1 MQDKDTEAIN
11 NQRKRRKRIG
21 RIRNGIIMTIAGWII
36 LSMIL
41 IIVLFV
47 QVIKIQH
54 KLDNIVTVSS
64 KEQVQQE
71 NAQKP
76 ESAGES
82 VYTDVTE
89 ATETPKTYESV
100 TPPATGISEEENL
113 AGDGDIHKV
122 YLTFEDGPSDH
133 TGEILDILAQYDVK
147 ATFFVVGKED
157 EESQALYQRIAD
169 EGHTLGMHSYSN
181 KYSQIYQSDEAFE
194 DGPSDHTGE
203 ILDILA
209 QYDVK
214 ATFFVVGKE
223 DEESQALY
231 QRIADEGHTL
241 GMHSYSNKYSQIY
254 QSDEA
259 FEEDFERLRD
269 ELYQVTGV
277 NSIYYRFPGGS
288 SNQISNVPMSDFIHY
303 LNEQGVIYYDWNV
316 SAGDAASNA
325 YSSEEIVA
333 NVMDDVV
340 KYKTS
345 VVLLHDASDKSA
357 TVEALAP
364 LIEALNEM
372 GAEILPIDEDTSVI
386 QYVKADSID

>member
-1 MQDKDTEAIN
+1 MQDHDAEVIN

-21 RIRNGIIMTIAGWII
+21 RIRNGIIFTIAGWII
-36 LSMIL
+36 ISMIL
-41 IIVLFV
+41 IAVLFV

-54 KLDNIVTVSS
+54 KLDQIVTVSTV
-64 KEQVQQE
+64 EQTQQE

-89 ATETPKTYESV
+89 ATETKSDYDPV
-100 TPPATGISEEENL
+100 TPPATGISEEDNL
-113 AGDGDIHKV
+113 ASEGDVHKV
-122 YLTFEDGPSDH
+122 YLTFEDGPSEN
-133 TGEILDILAQYDVK
+133 TEAILNILAQYNVK

-157 EESQALYQRIAD
+157 EDSQELYKRIVE

-181 KYSQIYQSDEAFE
+181 KYSQIYQSKD
-194 DGPSDHTGE
+194 
-203 ILDILA
+203 
-209 QYDVK
+209 
-214 ATFFVVGKE
+214 
-223 DEESQALY
+223 
-231 QRIADEGHTL
+231 
-241 GMHSYSNKYSQIY
+241 
-254 QSDEA
+254 A
-259 FEEDFERLRD
+259 FEEDFNRLRD

-277 NSIYYRFPGGS
+277 ESIYYRFPGGS

-303 LNEQGVIYYDWNV
+303 LNEQGVIYYDWNI

-325 YSSEEIVA
+325 YSAEEIVA
-333 NVMDDVV
+333 NVVDDVV

-345 VVLLHDASDKSA
+345 VVLLHDASDKST
-357 TVEALAP
+357 TVEALVP
-364 LIEALNEM
+364 MIEALNEM

>member
-1 MQDKDTEAIN
+1 MQDHDAEVIN

-21 RIRNGIIMTIAGWII
+21 RIRNGIIFTIAGWII
-36 LSMIL
+36 ISMIL
-41 IIVLFV
+41 IAVLFV

-54 KLDNIVTVSS
+54 KLDQIVTVSTV
-64 KEQVQQE
+64 EQTQQE

-76 ESAGES
+76 ESTGES

-89 ATETPKTYESV
+89 ATETKSDYDPV
-100 TPPATGISEEENL
+100 TPPATGISEEDNL
-113 AGDGDIHKV
+113 ASEGDVHKV
-122 YLTFEDGPSDH
+122 YLTFEDGPSEN
-133 TGEILDILAQYDVK
+133 TEAILNILAQYNVK

-157 EESQALYQRIAD
+157 EDSQELYKRIVE

-181 KYSQIYQSDEAFE
+181 KYSQIYQSKD
-194 DGPSDHTGE
+194 
-203 ILDILA
+203 
-209 QYDVK
+209 
-214 ATFFVVGKE
+214 
-223 DEESQALY
+223 
-231 QRIADEGHTL
+231 
-241 GMHSYSNKYSQIY
+241 
-254 QSDEA
+254 A
-259 FEEDFERLRD
+259 FEEDFNRLRD

-277 NSIYYRFPGGS
+277 ESIYYRFPGGS

-303 LNEQGVIYYDWNV
+303 LNEQGVIYYDWNI

-325 YSSEEIVA
+325 YSAEEIVA
-333 NVMDDVV
+333 NVVDDVV

-345 VVLLHDASDKSA
+345 VVLLHDASDKST

-364 LIEALNEM
+364 IIEALNEM

>member
-1 MQDKDTEAIN
+1 MQDKDAEAIN

-64 KEQVQQE
+64 REQVQHE

-89 ATETPKTYESV
+89 ATETPKTYEAV

-194 DGPSDHTGE
+194 
-203 ILDILA
+203 
-209 QYDVK
+209 
-214 ATFFVVGKE
+214 
-223 DEESQALY
+223 
-231 QRIADEGHTL
+231 
-241 GMHSYSNKYSQIY
+241 
-254 QSDEA
+254 
-259 FEEDFERLRD
+259 EDFERLRD

-277 NSIYYRFPGGS
+277 DSIYYRFPGGS

>member
-71 NAQKP
+71 NAQKL
-76 ESAGES
+76 ESTGES

-89 ATETPKTYESV
+89 ATETKSDYDPV
-100 TPPATGISEEENL
+100 TPPATGISEEDNL
-113 AGDGDIHKV
+113 ASEGDVHKV
-122 YLTFEDGPSDH
+122 YLTFEDGPSEN
-133 TGEILDILAQYDVK
+133 TEAILNILAQYNVK

-157 EESQALYQRIAD
+157 EDSQELYKRIVE

-181 KYSQIYQSDEAFE
+181 KYSQIYQSKD
-194 DGPSDHTGE
+194 
-203 ILDILA
+203 
-209 QYDVK
+209 
-214 ATFFVVGKE
+214 
-223 DEESQALY
+223 
-231 QRIADEGHTL
+231 
-241 GMHSYSNKYSQIY
+241 
-254 QSDEA
+254 A
-259 FEEDFERLRD
+259 FEEDFNRLRD

-277 NSIYYRFPGGS
+277 ESIYYRFPGGS

-303 LNEQGVIYYDWNV
+303 LNEQGVIYYDWNI

-325 YSSEEIVA
+325 YSAEEIVA
-333 NVMDDVV
+333 NVVDDVV

-345 VVLLHDASDKSA
+345 VVLLHDASDKST

-364 LIEALNEM
+364 IIEALNEM

>member
-1 MQDKDTEAIN
+1 MQDKDAEAIN

-21 RIRNGIIMTIAGWII
+21 KIRNGIMITIAGWII

-64 KEQVQQE
+64 EEQIQQE

-76 ESAGES
+76 ENAVES
-82 VYTDVTE
+82 VYTNVTE
-89 ATETPKTYESV
+89 ATEEQRSYTPV
-100 TPPATGISEEENL
+100 TPPATGISDEENL
-113 AGDGDIHKV
+113 AGEGDVHKV
-122 YLTFEDGPSDH
+122 YLTFEDGPSEN
-133 TGEILDILAQYDVK
+133 TEAILDILERYQVK

-157 EESQALYQRIAD
+157 EESKALYQRIVED
-169 EGHTLGMHSYSN
+169 GHTLGMHSYSN

-194 DGPSDHTGE
+194 D
-203 ILDILA
+203 
-209 QYDVK
+209 
-214 ATFFVVGKE
+214 
-223 DEESQALY
+223 
-231 QRIADEGHTL
+231 
-241 GMHSYSNKYSQIY
+241 
-254 QSDEA
+254 
-259 FEEDFERLRD
+259 DFNRLRD

-277 NSIYYRFPGGS
+277 ESIYYRFPGGS

-303 LNEQGVIYYDWNV
+303 LNEQGIIYYDWNI

-333 NVMDDVV
+333 NVMNDVV

-345 VVLLHDASDKSA
+345 VVLLHDASDKST
-357 TVEALAP
+357 TVDALAP

-372 GAEILPIDEDTSVI
+372 DAEILPIDEDTSVI
-386 QYVKADSID
+386 QYVKADSIE

>member
-64 KEQVQQE
+64 KEQVQQK

-89 ATETPKTYESV
+89 ATEPPKSYEAV
-100 TPPATGISEEENL
+100 TPPAIGISEEENL
-113 AGDGDIHKV
+113 ASDGDIHKV
-122 YLTFEDGPSDH
+122 YLTFEDGPSDN

-157 EESQALYQRIAD
+157 EESKALYQRI
-169 EGHTLGMHSYSN
+169 
-181 KYSQIYQSDEAFE
+181 
-194 DGPSDHTGE
+194 
-203 ILDILA
+203 
-209 QYDVK
+209 V
-214 ATFFVVGKE
+214 
-223 DEESQALY
+223 
-231 QRIADEGHTL
+231 DEGHTL

-303 LNEQGVIYYDWNV
+303 LNEKGVIYYDWNI

-345 VVLLHDASDKSA
+345 VVLLHDASDKST
-357 TVEALAP
+357 TVDALAP

>member
-100 TPPATGISEEENL
+100 TPPATGISEEGNL

-147 ATFFVVGKED
+147 ATFLWSGKRMKNPRHCIR
-157 EESQALYQRIAD
+157 ESQMRDIRSACIPILTNTARSI
-169 EGHTLGMHSYSN
+169 
-181 KYSQIYQSDEAFE
+181 SQMR
-194 DGPSDHTGE
+194 HLKK
-203 ILDILA
+203 ILSAYVMNCIR
-209 QYDVK
+209 
-214 ATFFVVGKE
+214 
-223 DEESQALY
+223 SQ
-231 QRIADEGHTL
+231 E
-241 GMHSYSNKYSQIY
+241 
-254 QSDEA
+254 
-259 FEEDFERLRD
+259 
-269 ELYQVTGV
+269 
-277 NSIYYRFPGGS
+277 
-288 SNQISNVPMSDFIHY
+288 
-303 LNEQGVIYYDWNV
+303 
-316 SAGDAASNA
+316 
-325 YSSEEIVA
+325 
-333 NVMDDVV
+333 
-340 KYKTS
+340 
-345 VVLLHDASDKSA
+345 
-357 TVEALAP
+357 
-364 LIEALNEM
+364 
-372 GAEILPIDEDTSVI
+372 
-386 QYVKADSID
+386 

>member
-64 KEQVQQE
+64 KEQVQRE

-82 VYTDVTE
+82 V
-89 ATETPKTYESV
+89 
-100 TPPATGISEEENL
+100 TPPATGILEEENL

-122 YLTFEDGPSDH
+122 YLT
-133 TGEILDILAQYDVK
+133 
-147 ATFFVVGKED
+147 
-157 EESQALYQRIAD
+157 
-169 EGHTLGMHSYSN
+169 
-181 KYSQIYQSDEAFE
+181 FE

>member
-1 MQDKDTEAIN
+1 MTGNTVHAAEAAY
-11 NQRKRRKRIG
+11 RKKRVKRIKK
-21 RIRNGIIMTIAGWII
+21 
-36 LSMIL
+36 
-41 IIVLFV
+41 IIVGTAIVLLLLPTIMCLFLLV
-47 QVIKIQH
+47 KVHSLEKQIETITKVSDSGVVKAQEKEVKTTKAPKKASTAEPTIK
-54 KLDNIVTVSS
+54 
-64 KEQVQQE
+64 
-71 NAQKP
+71 P
-76 ESAGES
+76 
-82 VYTDVTE
+82 TDDT
-89 ATETPKTYESV
+89 TTK
-100 TPPATGISEEENL
+100 
-113 AGDGDIHKV
+113 KV
-122 YLTFEDGPSDH
+122 YLTFDDGPGSQ
-133 TGEILDILAQYDVK
+133 TGKILDILKKNHVK

-157 EESQALYQRIAD
+157 EESKALYQRI
-169 EGHTLGMHSYSN
+169 
-181 KYSQIYQSDEAFE
+181 
-194 DGPSDHTGE
+194 
-203 ILDILA
+203 
-209 QYDVK
+209 V
-214 ATFFVVGKE
+214 
-223 DEESQALY
+223 
-231 QRIADEGHTL
+231 DEGHTL

-269 ELYQVTGV
+269 ELHQVTGV

>member
-1 MQDKDTEAIN
+1 MQDHDAEVIN

-21 RIRNGIIMTIAGWII
+21 RIRNGIIFTIAGWII
-36 LSMIL
+36 ISMIL
-41 IIVLFV
+41 IAVLFV

-54 KLDNIVTVSS
+54 KLDQIVTVSTV
-64 KEQVQQE
+64 EQTQQE

-89 ATETPKTYESV
+89 ATETKSDYDPV
-100 TPPATGISEEENL
+100 TPPATGISEEDNL
-113 AGDGDIHKV
+113 ASESDVHKV
-122 YLTFEDGPSDH
+122 YLTFEDGPSEN
-133 TGEILDILAQYDVK
+133 TEAILDILAQYNVK

-157 EESQALYQRIAD
+157 EDSQELYKRIVE

-181 KYSQIYQSDEAFE
+181 KYSQIYQSKD
-194 DGPSDHTGE
+194 
-203 ILDILA
+203 
-209 QYDVK
+209 
-214 ATFFVVGKE
+214 
-223 DEESQALY
+223 
-231 QRIADEGHTL
+231 
-241 GMHSYSNKYSQIY
+241 
-254 QSDEA
+254 A
-259 FEEDFERLRD
+259 FEEDFNRLRD

-277 NSIYYRFPGGS
+277 ESIYYRFPGGS

-303 LNEQGVIYYDWNV
+303 LNEQGVIYYDWNI

-325 YSSEEIVA
+325 YSAEEIVA
-333 NVMDDVV
+333 NVVDDVV

-345 VVLLHDASDKSA
+345 VVLLHGASDKST

-364 LIEALNEM
+364 MIEALNEM

>member
-64 KEQVQQE
+64 KEQVQQK

-89 ATETPKTYESV
+89 ATETPKTYEPA

-113 AGDGDIHKV
+113 ASDGDIHRV
-122 YLTFEDGPSDH
+122 YLTFEDGPSDN

-157 EESQALYQRIAD
+157 EESKALYQRI
-169 EGHTLGMHSYSN
+169 
-181 KYSQIYQSDEAFE
+181 
-194 DGPSDHTGE
+194 
-203 ILDILA
+203 
-209 QYDVK
+209 V
-214 ATFFVVGKE
+214 
-223 DEESQALY
+223 
-231 QRIADEGHTL
+231 DEGHTL

-269 ELYQVTGV
+269 ELHQVTGV

>member
-1 MQDKDTEAIN
+1 MNI
-11 NQRKRRKRIG
+11 RRANENDIPR
-21 RIRNGIIMTIAGWII
+21 
-36 LSMIL
+36 L
-41 IIVLFV
+41 IEL
-47 QVIKIQH
+47 
-54 KLDNIVTVSS
+54 L
-64 KEQVQQE
+64 EQVLQIH
-71 NAQKP
+71 ADIRPDIFIPGTTK
-76 ESAGES
+76 
-82 VYTDVTE
+82 YTN
-89 ATETPKTYESV
+89 
-100 TPPATGISEEENL
+100 EE
-113 AGDGDIHKV
+113 
-122 YLTFEDGPSDH
+122 
-133 TGEILDILAQYDVK
+133 LAQMIKDD
-147 ATFFVVGKED
+147 T
-157 EESQALYQRIAD
+157 RP
-169 EGHTLGMHSYSN
+169 
-181 KYSQIYQSDEAFE
+181 IYVA
-194 DGPSDHTGE
+194 
-203 ILDILA
+203 
-209 QYDVK
+209 
-214 ATFFVVGKE
+214 
-223 DEESQALY
+223 
-231 QRIADEGHTL
+231 ADEGHTL

>member
-64 KEQVQQE
+64 KEQVQQK

-76 ESAGES
+76 ESTGES

-89 ATETPKTYESV
+89 ATEPPKSYEAV
-100 TPPATGISEEENL
+100 TPPAIGISEEENL
-113 AGDGDIHKV
+113 ASDGDIHKV
-122 YLTFEDGPSDH
+122 YLTFEDGPSDN

-157 EESQALYQRIAD
+157 EESKALYQRI
-169 EGHTLGMHSYSN
+169 
-181 KYSQIYQSDEAFE
+181 
-194 DGPSDHTGE
+194 
-203 ILDILA
+203 
-209 QYDVK
+209 V
-214 ATFFVVGKE
+214 
-223 DEESQALY
+223 
-231 QRIADEGHTL
+231 DEGHTL

-303 LNEQGVIYYDWNV
+303 LNEKGVIYYDWNI

-345 VVLLHDASDKSA
+345 VVLLHDASDKST
-357 TVEALAP
+357 TVDALAP

>member
-76 ESAGES
+76 E
-82 VYTDVTE
+82 
-89 ATETPKTYESV
+89 TYESA

-113 AGDGDIHKV
+113 ASDGDIHKV
-122 YLTFEDGPSDH
+122 YLTFEDGPSDN
-133 TGEILDILAQYDVK
+133 TGEILDILVQYDVK

-157 EESQALYQRIAD
+157 EESKALYQRI
-169 EGHTLGMHSYSN
+169 
-181 KYSQIYQSDEAFE
+181 
-194 DGPSDHTGE
+194 
-203 ILDILA
+203 
-209 QYDVK
+209 V
-214 ATFFVVGKE
+214 
-223 DEESQALY
+223 
-231 QRIADEGHTL
+231 DEGHTL

-269 ELYQVTGV
+269 ELHQVTGV

>member
-157 EESQALYQRIAD
+157 EESQMRDIRSACILIPTNTARSI
-169 EGHTLGMHSYSN
+169 
-181 KYSQIYQSDEAFE
+181 SQMR
-194 DGPSDHTGE
+194 HLKK
-203 ILDILA
+203 IL
-209 QYDVK
+209 
-214 ATFFVVGKE
+214 
-223 DEESQALY
+223 
-231 QRIADEGHTL
+231 
-241 GMHSYSNKYSQIY
+241 
-254 QSDEA
+254 
-259 FEEDFERLRD
+259 
-269 ELYQVTGV
+269 
-277 NSIYYRFPGGS
+277 
-288 SNQISNVPMSDFIHY
+288 
-303 LNEQGVIYYDWNV
+303 
-316 SAGDAASNA
+316 NA
-325 YSSEEIVA
+325 Y
-333 NVMDDVV
+333 VMNCIR
-340 KYKTS
+340 S
-345 VVLLHDASDKSA
+345 Q
-357 TVEALAP
+357 E
-364 LIEALNEM
+364 
-372 GAEILPIDEDTSVI
+372 
-386 QYVKADSID
+386 

>member
-1 MQDKDTEAIN
+1 MQDHDAEVIN

-21 RIRNGIIMTIAGWII
+21 RIRNGIIFTIAGWII
-36 LSMIL
+36 ISMIL
-41 IIVLFV
+41 IAVLFV

-54 KLDNIVTVSS
+54 KLDQIVTVSTV
-64 KEQVQQE
+64 EQTQQE

-89 ATETPKTYESV
+89 ATETKSDYDPV
-100 TPPATGISEEENL
+100 MPPATGISEEDNL
-113 AGDGDIHKV
+113 ASESDVHKV
-122 YLTFEDGPSDH
+122 YLTFEDGPSEN
-133 TGEILDILAQYDVK
+133 TEAILDILAQYNVK

-157 EESQALYQRIAD
+157 EDSQELYKRIVE

-181 KYSQIYQSDEAFE
+181 KYSQIYQSKDAF
-194 DGPSDHTGE
+194 
-203 ILDILA
+203 
-209 QYDVK
+209 
-214 ATFFVVGKE
+214 KE
-223 DEESQALY
+223 DF
-231 QRIADEGHTL
+231 
-241 GMHSYSNKYSQIY
+241 N
-254 QSDEA
+254 
-259 FEEDFERLRD
+259 RLRD

-277 NSIYYRFPGGS
+277 ESIYYRFPGGS

-303 LNEQGVIYYDWNV
+303 LNEQGVIYYDWNI

-325 YSSEEIVA
+325 YSAEEIVA
-333 NVMDDVV
+333 NVVDDVV

-345 VVLLHDASDKSA
+345 VVLLHDASDKS
-357 TVEALAP
+357 TMVEALAP
-364 LIEALNEM
+364 IIEALNEM

>member
-1 MQDKDTEAIN
+1 MRRN
-11 NQRKRRKRIG
+11 RK
-21 RIRNGIIMTIAGWII
+21 
-36 LSMIL
+36 
-41 IIVLFV
+41 V
-47 QVIKIQH
+47 
-54 KLDNIVTVSS
+54 
-64 KEQVQQE
+64 
-71 NAQKP
+71 P
-76 ESAGES
+76 GES

-113 AGDGDIHKV
+113 ASDGDIHKV

-147 ATFFVVGKED
+147 ATFLWSGKRMKNPRHCIR
-157 EESQALYQRIAD
+157 ESQMRDIRSAC
-169 EGHTLGMHSYSN
+169 
-181 KYSQIYQSDEAFE
+181 
-194 DGPSDHTGE
+194 
-203 ILDILA
+203 ILIPTNTARFISRMRHLKKILNA
-209 QYDVK
+209 YVMNCIR
-214 ATFFVVGKE
+214 
-223 DEESQALY
+223 S
-231 QRIADEGHTL
+231 R
-241 GMHSYSNKYSQIY
+241 
-254 QSDEA
+254 
-259 FEEDFERLRD
+259 
-269 ELYQVTGV
+269 GV

>member
-1 MQDKDTEAIN
+1 MQDHDAEVIN

-21 RIRNGIIMTIAGWII
+21 RIRNGIIFTIAGWII
-36 LSMIL
+36 ISMIL
-41 IIVLFV
+41 IAVLFV

-54 KLDNIVTVSS
+54 KLDQIVTVSTV
-64 KEQVQQE
+64 EQTQQE

-89 ATETPKTYESV
+89 ATETKSDYDSV
-100 TPPATGISEEENL
+100 TPPATGISEEDNL
-113 AGDGDIHKV
+113 ASEGDVHKV
-122 YLTFEDGPSDH
+122 YLTFEDGPSEN
-133 TGEILDILAQYDVK
+133 TGAILDILAQYNVQ

-157 EESQALYQRIAD
+157 EDSQELYKRIVE

-181 KYSQIYQSDEAFE
+181 KYSQIYQSKD
-194 DGPSDHTGE
+194 
-203 ILDILA
+203 
-209 QYDVK
+209 
-214 ATFFVVGKE
+214 
-223 DEESQALY
+223 
-231 QRIADEGHTL
+231 
-241 GMHSYSNKYSQIY
+241 
-254 QSDEA
+254 A
-259 FEEDFERLRD
+259 FEEDFNRLRD

-277 NSIYYRFPGGS
+277 ESIYYRFPGGS

>member
-147 ATFFVVGKED
+147 ATFLWSGKRMKNPRHCIG
-157 EESQALYQRIAD
+157 ESQMRDIRSACILIPTNTARSI
-169 EGHTLGMHSYSN
+169 
-181 KYSQIYQSDEAFE
+181 SQMR
-194 DGPSDHTGE
+194 HLKK
-203 ILDILA
+203 IL
-209 QYDVK
+209 
-214 ATFFVVGKE
+214 
-223 DEESQALY
+223 
-231 QRIADEGHTL
+231 
-241 GMHSYSNKYSQIY
+241 
-254 QSDEA
+254 
-259 FEEDFERLRD
+259 
-269 ELYQVTGV
+269 
-277 NSIYYRFPGGS
+277 
-288 SNQISNVPMSDFIHY
+288 
-303 LNEQGVIYYDWNV
+303 
-316 SAGDAASNA
+316 NA
-325 YSSEEIVA
+325 Y
-333 NVMDDVV
+333 VMNCIR
-340 KYKTS
+340 S
-345 VVLLHDASDKSA
+345 Q
-357 TVEALAP
+357 E
-364 LIEALNEM
+364 
-372 GAEILPIDEDTSVI
+372 
-386 QYVKADSID
+386 

>member
-1 MQDKDTEAIN
+1 M
-11 NQRKRRKRIG
+11 
-21 RIRNGIIMTIAGWII
+21 
-36 LSMIL
+36 
-41 IIVLFV
+41 
-47 QVIKIQH
+47 
-54 KLDNIVTVSS
+54 
-64 KEQVQQE
+64 
-71 NAQKP
+71 
-76 ESAGES
+76 
-82 VYTDVTE
+82 
-89 ATETPKTYESV
+89 
-100 TPPATGISEEENL
+100 TPPAIGISEEENL
-113 AGDGDIHKV
+113 ASDGDIHKV
-122 YLTFEDGPSDH
+122 YLTFEDGPSDN
-133 TGEILDILAQYDVK
+133 TEEILDILAQYDVK

-157 EESQALYQRIAD
+157 EESKALYQRI
-169 EGHTLGMHSYSN
+169 
-181 KYSQIYQSDEAFE
+181 
-194 DGPSDHTGE
+194 
-203 ILDILA
+203 
-209 QYDVK
+209 V
-214 ATFFVVGKE
+214 
-223 DEESQALY
+223 
-231 QRIADEGHTL
+231 DEGHTL

-303 LNEQGVIYYDWNV
+303 LNEKGVIYYDWNI

-345 VVLLHDASDKSA
+345 VVLLHDASDKST
-357 TVEALAP
+357 TVDALAP

-386 QYVKADSID
+386 QYVKPVEYLDSLGVLDGGLIAAHCVHLTDGDRRILQCILQYGGGGEKQTEHQEQEQHYGEFLVAEYLRGYIRMPYGSHPVDVYQQGHYGYYDAGANLHAVQPVVKVSIDTDKNNREQHGCP

>member
-1 MQDKDTEAIN
+1 MQDHDAEVIN

-21 RIRNGIIMTIAGWII
+21 RIRNGIIFTIAGWII
-36 LSMIL
+36 ISMIL
-41 IIVLFV
+41 IAVLFV

-54 KLDNIVTVSS
+54 KLDQIVTVSTV
-64 KEQVQQE
+64 EQTQQE

-89 ATETPKTYESV
+89 ATETKSDYDPV
-100 TPPATGISEEENL
+100 TPPATGISEEDNL
-113 AGDGDIHKV
+113 ASESDVHKV
-122 YLTFEDGPSDH
+122 YLTFEDGPSEN
-133 TGEILDILAQYDVK
+133 TGAILDILAQYNVK

-157 EESQALYQRIAD
+157 EDSQELYKRIVE

-181 KYSQIYQSDEAFE
+181 KYSQIYQSKD
-194 DGPSDHTGE
+194 
-203 ILDILA
+203 
-209 QYDVK
+209 
-214 ATFFVVGKE
+214 
-223 DEESQALY
+223 
-231 QRIADEGHTL
+231 
-241 GMHSYSNKYSQIY
+241 
-254 QSDEA
+254 A
-259 FEEDFERLRD
+259 FEEDFNRLRD

-277 NSIYYRFPGGS
+277 ESIYYRFPGGS

-303 LNEQGVIYYDWNV
+303 LNEQGVIYYDWNI

-325 YSSEEIVA
+325 YSAEEIVA
-333 NVMDDVV
+333 NVVDDVV

-345 VVLLHDASDKSA
+345 VVLLHDASDKST

-364 LIEALNEM
+364 IIEALNEM

>member
-1 MQDKDTEAIN
+1 MQDHDAEVIN

-21 RIRNGIIMTIAGWII
+21 RIRNGIIFTIAGWII
-36 LSMIL
+36 ISMIL
-41 IIVLFV
+41 IAVLFV

-54 KLDNIVTVSS
+54 KLDQIVTVSTV
-64 KEQVQQE
+64 EQTQQE

-76 ESAGES
+76 ESTGES

-89 ATETPKTYESV
+89 ATETKSDYDPV
-100 TPPATGISEEENL
+100 TPPATGISEEDNL
-113 AGDGDIHKV
+113 ASEGDVHKV
-122 YLTFEDGPSDH
+122 YLTFEDGPSEN
-133 TGEILDILAQYDVK
+133 TEAILNILAQYNVK

-157 EESQALYQRIAD
+157 EDSQKLYKRIVE

-181 KYSQIYQSDEAFE
+181 KYSQIYQSKD
-194 DGPSDHTGE
+194 
-203 ILDILA
+203 
-209 QYDVK
+209 
-214 ATFFVVGKE
+214 
-223 DEESQALY
+223 
-231 QRIADEGHTL
+231 
-241 GMHSYSNKYSQIY
+241 
-254 QSDEA
+254 A
-259 FEEDFERLRD
+259 FEEDFNRLRD

-277 NSIYYRFPGGS
+277 ESIYYRFPGGS

-303 LNEQGVIYYDWNV
+303 LNEQGVIYYDWNI

-325 YSSEEIVA
+325 YSAEEIVA
-333 NVMDDVV
+333 NVVDDVV

-345 VVLLHDASDKSA
+345 VVLLHDASDKST

-364 LIEALNEM
+364 IIEALNEM

>member
-1 MQDKDTEAIN
+1 MQDHNAEVIN

-21 RIRNGIIMTIAGWII
+21 RIRNGIIFTIAGWII
-36 LSMIL
+36 ISMIL
-41 IIVLFV
+41 IAVLFV

-54 KLDNIVTVSS
+54 KLDQIVTVSTV
-64 KEQVQQE
+64 EQTQQE

-76 ESAGES
+76 ESTGES

-89 ATETPKTYESV
+89 ATETKSDYDPV
-100 TPPATGISEEENL
+100 TPPATGISEEDNL
-113 AGDGDIHKV
+113 ASESDVHKV
-122 YLTFEDGPSDH
+122 YLTFEDGPSEN
-133 TGEILDILAQYDVK
+133 TEAILDILAQYNVK

-157 EESQALYQRIAD
+157 EDSQELYKRIVE

-181 KYSQIYQSDEAFE
+181 KYSQIYQSKD
-194 DGPSDHTGE
+194 
-203 ILDILA
+203 
-209 QYDVK
+209 
-214 ATFFVVGKE
+214 
-223 DEESQALY
+223 
-231 QRIADEGHTL
+231 
-241 GMHSYSNKYSQIY
+241 
-254 QSDEA
+254 A
-259 FEEDFERLRD
+259 FEEDFNRLRD

-277 NSIYYRFPGGS
+277 ESIYYRFPGGS

-303 LNEQGVIYYDWNV
+303 LNEQGVIYYDWNI

-325 YSSEEIVA
+325 YSAEEIVA
-333 NVMDDVV
+333 NVVDDVV

-345 VVLLHDASDKSA
+345 VVLLHDASDKST

-364 LIEALNEM
+364 IIEALNEM

>member
-147 ATFFVVGKED
+147 ATFC
-157 EESQALYQRIAD
+157 
-169 EGHTLGMHSYSN
+169 
-181 KYSQIYQSDEAFE
+181 
-194 DGPSDHTGE
+194 
-203 ILDILA
+203 
-209 QYDVK
+209 
-214 ATFFVVGKE
+214 VVGKE

-288 SNQISNVPMSDFIHY
+288 SNQVSNTDMKEFIKY
-303 LNEQGVIYYDWNV
+303 LNDQDVTYFDWNV
-316 SAGDAASNA
+316 TSGDATSQA
-325 YSSEEIVA
+325 YTADELVD
-333 NVMDDVV
+333 NVLEDVV

-345 VVLLHDASDKSA
+345 VVLLHDANTKET
-357 TVEALAP
+357 TVEALGP
-364 LIEALNEM
+364 MIEALQAQGVEL
-372 GAEILPIDEDTSVI
+372 LPITEDTTVI
-386 QYVKADSID
+386 QHISADSVQ